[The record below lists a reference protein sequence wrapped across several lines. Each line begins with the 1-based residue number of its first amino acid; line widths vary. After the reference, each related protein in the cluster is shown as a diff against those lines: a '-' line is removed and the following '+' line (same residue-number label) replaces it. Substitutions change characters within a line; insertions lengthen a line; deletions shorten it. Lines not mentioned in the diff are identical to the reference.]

1 MKLILNNIEVHDVQS
16 LNLDNDEFRVT
27 LMQDTGKGHFEGC
40 ALVNVKW
47 ASSANKILNPILVS
61 AYNDND
67 DEVDL
72 ENWSEL
78 KSQIESILLGSET
91 FIEYAE
97 IELATW

>member
-1 MKLILNNIEVHDVQS
+1 MKLTLNNIEVHDVQS
-16 LNLDNDEFRVT
+16 LNLDNDEFRIT

-67 DEVDL
+67 DEVEL
-72 ENWSEL
+72 ENWDEL
-78 KSQIESILLGSET
+78 KSKIEKILLSDQFFME
-91 FIEYAE
+91 FARD
-97 IELATW
+97 ELATW